1 MGKKQEKATKK
12 RRPLPL
18 DLAISN
24 TRIAVAEHIPG
35 SENVEPD
42 HLSRLQLP
50 GFSVPATLHHVPRTS
65 VPIFVWKT
73 DACEKATGLND
84 HGWLTDLDSGIP
96 TRESLLKATYT
107 KRNA

>member
-1 MGKKQEKATKK
+1 MAELAQELA
-12 RRPLPL
+12 L

-24 TRIAVAEHIPG
+24 ARIAVAEHIPG

-65 VPIFVWKT
+65 VPNFVWKT